1 MRNIEAGNSLCENVA
16 TDSNRAQR
24 GKLLERKFHHCV
36 SSKSQKPNSKQTA
49 NHQISKGLGKGG
61 ACPTKVNPQYQFG
74 TSDLRIGWDFGF
86 GTLDLL
92 RIRSSRSSSRASQ
105 LVIFSP
111 FWFSLGVHAAASV
124 IGLRCRG
131 ARREVREHLVID
143 TLRTCGPIE
152 FCQRRI
158 VSEERLQPRRLR
170 SEQLHLCVEHVQ
182 LNSRACVQARLGKA
196 QRFLGLLDIFFLA
209 LDQLTVLQQI

>member
-36 SSKSQKPNSKQTA
+36 SSKSQNPNSKQTA

-86 GTLDLL
+86 T
-92 RIRSSRSSSRASQ
+92 SNTKFA
-105 LVIFSP
+105 F
-111 FWFSLGVHAAASV
+111 F
-124 IGLRCRG
+124 
-131 ARREVREHLVID
+131 
-143 TLRTCGPIE
+143 
-152 FCQRRI
+152 
-158 VSEERLQPRRLR
+158 
-170 SEQLHLCVEHVQ
+170 
-182 LNSRACVQARLGKA
+182 QARLGKA